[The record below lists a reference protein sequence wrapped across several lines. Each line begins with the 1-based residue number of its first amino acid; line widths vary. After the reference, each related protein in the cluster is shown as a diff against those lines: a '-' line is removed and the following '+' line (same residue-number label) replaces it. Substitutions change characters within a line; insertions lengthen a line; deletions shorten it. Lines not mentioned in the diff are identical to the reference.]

1 MLLSFA
7 TSQWYPVG
15 TLILYHVASPQ
26 TASFIEIMADG
37 QPKKSIEIIVLVDY
51 SAFNAMIMI
60 VLLVLKTIVYDNRES
75 TRQNLGNCPHLCVG
89 GVPMLN

>member
-1 MLLSFA
+1 MHVEHAAVFCHI
-7 TSQWYPVG
+7 PMVPCG
-15 TLILYHVASPQ
+15 NIDLYHVASPQ

-60 VLLVLKTIVYDNRES
+60 VPTS
-75 TRQNLGNCPHLCVG
+75 SQNNSVQ
-89 GVPMLN
+89 